1 MAVGAPLS
9 SLATLMP
16 LGRTVTSVG
25 GVLRRLCL
33 KLATEDMDREA
44 SLLRDS
50 AWDSLDNDILAAITL
65 SGNKCHRNL
74 SCVFSLN
81 FWSKTMMLMKLHAT
95 VA

>member
-1 MAVGAPLS
+1 MSIQSPTVAVGAPLS

-33 KLATEDMDREA
+33 KLAAMEDMGREA

-65 SGNKCHRNL
+65 SGNKRRRN
-74 SCVFSLN
+74 
-81 FWSKTMMLMKLHAT
+81 
-95 VA
+95 

>member
-1 MAVGAPLS
+1 MSIQRPTVAVGAPLS

-33 KLATEDMDREA
+33 KLAAEAEDMGRVA

-65 SGNKCHRNL
+65 SANRCHGN
-74 SCVFSLN
+74 
-81 FWSKTMMLMKLHAT
+81 
-95 VA
+95 

>member
-1 MAVGAPLS
+1 MSIQSPTVAVGAPLS

-33 KLATEDMDREA
+33 KLAAMEDMGREA

-50 AWDSLDNDILAAITL
+50 AWDNLDNDILAAITL
-65 SGNKCHRNL
+65 SGNKCRRNY
-74 SCVFSLN
+74 V
-81 FWSKTMMLMKLHAT
+81 
-95 VA
+95 